1 MKMLFMKSMIKY
13 RFALLLLMPLLAG
26 CRIYSSYKR
35 PDVQVSDS
43 IFRQPVLSD
52 DSTSMASISWKV
64 LFTDSL
70 LQGLI
75 QRGLDNNTDVRVA
88 YLKVQE
94 AEATLTASKLAYLPS
109 VSFTPDGAVSSFNG
123 AEPSM
128 TYSLAASASWE
139 IDLFGK
145 LRNAQKGAKAALM
158 QTQAYSQAVRTQLI
172 ATIAN
177 SYYSLLMLDE
187 QLRVSEQTLENWSDY
202 VNTLE
207 MLKEYGTVDQVAIAQ
222 AKANKLNVEASVLTL
237 KQQIQALENSLCAL
251 LGDVPEPVM
260 RTSLGEQVFDAQIST
275 GVPLQLL
282 RNRPD
287 VQQAEWALAQAFY
300 ATNEAYSAFYP
311 SISLSGL
318 AGWTNSGG
326 GVIVNPGGWL
336 LNAVASLV
344 QPLFNRGI
352 NMARLKISKAQQEE
366 ALLLFQ
372 QSILDAGVEVNDAL
386 SQWQTAQQRLVL
398 DKQQIQSLRS
408 ALNDTELLMEYGTTN
423 YLEVLIAQQNLLQA
437 ELTEVQDRFNEIQ
450 GVVNL
455 YHALG
460 GGIQ

>member
-1 MKMLFMKSMIKY
+1 MLFMKSMIKY
-13 RFALLLLMPLLAG
+13 IFALLLLMPLLAG

-109 VSFTPDGAVSSFNG
+109 VSFTPDGAISSFNG

-237 KQQIQALENSLCAL
+237 KQQIQTLENSLCAL
-251 LGDVPEPVM
+251 LGDVPGPIM

-300 ATNEAYSAFYP
+300 ATNEAYSAF
-311 SISLSGL
+311 
-318 AGWTNSGG
+318 
-326 GVIVNPGGWL
+326 
-336 LNAVASLV
+336 
-344 QPLFNRGI
+344 
-352 NMARLKISKAQQEE
+352 
-366 ALLLFQ
+366 LLFQ

-398 DKQQIQSLRS
+398 DKLQIQSLRS

-437 ELTEVQDRFNEIQ
+437 ELTEIQDRFNEIQ

>member
-1 MKMLFMKSMIKY
+1 MLFMKSMIKY
-13 RFALLLLMPLLAG
+13 IFALLLLMPLLAG

-109 VSFTPDGAVSSFNG
+109 VSFTPDGAISSFNG

-251 LGDVPEPVM
+251 LGDVLGPVM

-344 QPLFNRGI
+344 QPLFNRGT

>member
-1 MKMLFMKSMIKY
+1 MTRYILV
-13 RFALLLLMPLLAG
+13 LGLLMPLLAG

-35 PDVQVSDS
+35 PDMQVSDS
-43 IFRQPVLSD
+43 IYRQPILTD
-52 DSTSMASISWKV
+52 DSTSMASLSWKT

-75 QRGLDNNTDVRVA
+75 QRGLDKNTDLQVA

-109 VSFTPDGAVSSFNG
+109 VSFTPEGGISSFNG

-172 ATIAN
+172 ATIAD
-177 SYYSLLMLDE
+177 SYFSLLMLDE
-187 QLRVSEQTLENWSDY
+187 QLRVSEQTVENWADY

-207 MLKEYGTVDQVAIAQ
+207 MLKEYGSVDQVAIAQ
-222 AKANKLNVEASVLTL
+222 AKASKLSVEASILTL
-237 KQQIQALENSLCAL
+237 KQQIQAVENSLCAL
-251 LGDVPEPVM
+251 LGDVPGPIV
-260 RTSLGEQVFDAQIST
+260 RTSLSEQVFDAQIST
-275 GVPLQLL
+275 GIPLQLL

-287 VQQAEWALAQAFY
+287 VQQAEWVLVQAFY

-311 SISLSGL
+311 SVSLSGL

-326 GVIVNPGGWL
+326 GVIVNPAGWL

-344 QPLFNRGI
+344 QPLFNRGT

-386 SQWQTAQQRLVL
+386 SQWQTAQQRLLL
-398 DKQQIQSLRS
+398 DEQQIQSLRS

-437 ELTEVQDRFNEIQ
+437 ELTKVQDRFNEIQ